1 MKEPMN
7 RLSNDDRAKILHLLC
22 EGMSI
27 RVITRLTGA
36 SKNTVAKLLIDAGKA
51 CAAYHDAN
59 VRDVKAARIQVD
71 EIWSF
76 TYAKQK
82 NVATAKDAPEGAGDT
97 WTWTALD
104 ADSKMIVSYLVGGRD
119 AEYAMWFMDDLAS
132 RLANRVQLTS
142 DSHRAYLEAVEGAF
156 GADVD
161 YAQLVKMY
169 GATIGAPGRYSPAEC
184 TGSKKI
190 RREGNPDIAHVST
203 SYVERQNLTM
213 RMHMRRF
220 TRLTNAFS
228 KKVENHA
235 HAVALHMMYYNFVRI
250 HKTLRVTPAMAA
262 GVSDRLWE
270 IADIAQLVEDAEAKP
285 VKRGAYKKAVA
296 N

>member
-1 MKEPMN
+1 MN
-7 RLSNDDRAKILHLLC
+7 KLTIEERARILHVLC
-22 EGMSI
+22 EGASI
-27 RVITRLTGA
+27 RAITRLTGA

-59 VRDVKAARIQVD
+59 VRNVKAARVQVD

-142 DSHRAYLEAVEGAF
+142 DGHRAYLEAVEGAF
-156 GADVD
+156 GAEVD

-169 GATIGAPGRYSPAEC
+169 GNTIGAPGRYSPAEC

-262 GVSDRLWE
+262 GVTDRLWD
-270 IADIAQLVEDAEAKP
+270 IADVAKLVEEAEAKP
-285 VKRGAYKKAVA
+285 GKRGPYKKQGQVS

>member
-1 MKEPMN
+1 MN
-7 RLSNDDRAKILHLLC
+7 KLTIEERAKILQLLC

-27 RVITRLTGA
+27 RAITRLTGA

-51 CAAYHDAN
+51 CATYHDAN
-59 VRDVKAARIQVD
+59 VRDVKADRVQVD

-76 TYAKQK
+76 THAKQK
-82 NVATAKDAPEGAGDT
+82 NVAAAKAAPDHAGHT
-97 WTWTALD
+97 WTWTAID

-119 AEYAMWFMDDLAS
+119 AEYAMWFMDNLAS

-142 DSHRAYLEAVEGAF
+142 DGHRAYLEAVEGAF
-156 GADVD
+156 GCDVD

-169 GATIGAPGRYSPAEC
+169 GATATAPGRYSPAEC
-184 TGSKKI
+184 TGIKKI
-190 RREGNPDIAHVST
+190 RREGNPDIDHVST

-262 GVSDRLWE
+262 GVADRLWE
-270 IADIAQLVEDAEAKP
+270 ITDIAMLVEQAEAKP
-285 VKRGAYKKAVA
+285 AKRGPYKKQGQIS